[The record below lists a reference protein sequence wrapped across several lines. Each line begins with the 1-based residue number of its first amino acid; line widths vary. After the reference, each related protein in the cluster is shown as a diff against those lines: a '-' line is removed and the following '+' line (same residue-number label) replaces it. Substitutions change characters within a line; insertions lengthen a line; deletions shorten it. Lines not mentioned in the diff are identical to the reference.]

1 MYTCY
6 IEYMEATQNKGE
18 DSMNTIIRGTTETT
32 VKVLLTCGHY
42 SGNVSQASSWFDFP
56 DEPTDCKECGCER
69 QMDLTLQA
77 ELVEANERM
86 WS

>member
-1 MYTCY
+1 
-6 IEYMEATQNKGE
+6 
-18 DSMNTIIRGTTETT
+18 MNTIIAGTTETT

-77 ELVEANERM
+77 ELNEENARR
-86 WS
+86 WA

>member
-1 MYTCY
+1 
-6 IEYMEATQNKGE
+6 MELNINQERNNT
-18 DSMNTIIRGTTETT
+18 MNTIIRGTTETT

-42 SGNVSQASSWFDFP
+42 SEDAHQASSWFDFP

-77 ELVEANERM
+77 ELNEKHESM

>member
-1 MYTCY
+1 
-6 IEYMEATQNKGE
+6 METPINKE
-18 DSMNTIIRGTTETT
+18 IKMQAKVINGTTETT

-56 DEPTDCKECGCER
+56 DEPDFCNECECER

-77 ELVEANERM
+77 ELLAERA
-86 WS
+86 

>member
-1 MYTCY
+1 
-6 IEYMEATQNKGE
+6 METPINKE
-18 DSMNTIIRGTTETT
+18 IKMQAKLINGTTEST

-42 SGNVSQASSWFDFP
+42 SGDVHQASSWFDFP

-77 ELVEANERM
+77 ELNEKHERM
-86 WS
+86 WG

>member
-1 MYTCY
+1 
-6 IEYMEATQNKGE
+6 MEENTPTNKGAN
-18 DSMNTIIRGTTETT
+18 SMQTIIRGTTENT

-42 SGNVSQASSWFDFP
+42 SEDAHQASSWFDFP

-77 ELVEANERM
+77 ELNAKHESM
-86 WS
+86 WG